1 MAIFQYKLL
10 DSSGRVVSRVSDFSF
25 DSAAAVY
32 DYFEQLGHTV
42 IYVKP
47 VSAAIVWYYRMQ
59 FALDYRRI
67 KRDDVVEFLRSLGVM
82 LKAGVSLLE
91 SLDDASEHI
100 ANPSLS
106 RVVMDIKISIES
118 GVSFSQAL
126 EKHPKLFPESVIY
139 LSRIGEESG
148 LLEDTLIN
156 SADNLRR
163 ISRIAVDVKKAL
175 IYPAIALLAT
185 IAAVVFWLQF
195 TVPNLAG
202 LYSMMQVE
210 LPAATQWVIDFS
222 EGLSANYVWYITGVI
237 VVFFLLVIIVNRTP
251 ALKYAFDKSLLY
263 MPIVKHIVVYG
274 NMAFIFEYMALLL
287 KSGVDAYTT
296 LGVMVNSLRNSVYKE
311 AMQQVRD
318 GAARGNSVSDEILR
332 NDIFPR
338 FVGRMVK
345 TGETSG
351 TLDQQLSFVA
361 EEYQT
366 KLNDIIDRLQTLV
379 EPLAILI
386 IGGFMI
392 VIIIILFFPIYQLIG
407 GVAGGGGI

>member
-10 DSSGRVVSRVSDFSF
+10 DNSGRVVSRVSDFSF
-25 DSAAAVY
+25 DSSAAVY
-32 DYFEQLGHTV
+32 DYFEQLGNTV

-47 VSAAIVWYYRMQ
+47 VSAVVVWYYLLQ
-59 FALDYRRI
+59 FAIDNHRV
-67 KRDDVVEFLRSLGVM
+67 KREEVVEFLRSLGVM

-91 SLDDASEHI
+91 SLVDASEHI

-126 EKHPKLFPESVIY
+126 QKHPRLFPESVIY

-148 LLEDTLIN
+148 LLDDTLIN
-156 SADNLRR
+156 AAGNLQR

-175 IYPAIALLAT
+175 IYPAFALLAT
-185 IAAVVFWLQF
+185 VAAVVFWLQF
-195 TVPNLAG
+195 TVPNLAE
-202 LYSMMQVE
+202 LYSMMQVD

-222 EGLSANYVWYITGVI
+222 EGLSANYISYITAAVAAS
-237 VVFFLLVIIVNRTP
+237 FLVAILVNRTP
-251 ALKYAFDKSLLY
+251 ALKYAFDKSLLH
-263 MPIVKHIVVYG
+263 MPIVNNIVVYG

-287 KSGVDAYTT
+287 KSGVDAYST
-296 LGVMVNSLRNSVYKE
+296 LGVMANSLRNSVYRE
-311 AMQQVRD
+311 AMLQLRD
-318 GAARGNSVSDEILR
+318 GAARGNSISDEILR

-338 FVGRMVK
+338 YVGRMVK

-351 TLDQQLSFVA
+351 TLDRQLSFVA
-361 EEYQT
+361 DEYQT
-366 KLNDIIDRLQTLV
+366 KLNDIIDRLQSLV

-386 IGGFMI
+386 IGGFMV
-392 VIIIILFFPIYQLIG
+392 VIIIVLFFPIYQLIG
-407 GVAGGGGI
+407 SVAGGGGI